1 MRWVTYLSPS
11 GGGERAGA
19 LDDGDV
25 LGSPDHRVLSDL
37 LADGPQ
43 ELARA
48 HDRAVDAPIEIIV
61 ELEARMCAPVR
72 PSTLIPVRA
81 GERLWEVPPEQV
93 TGVDDP
99 VLRTARVAHV
109 GVAAVAGA
117 EGGAAAFTPA
127 CLWTDTDGLPVQ
139 LSLGPVLTTADEL
152 DGAPVEAAVLV
163 ADDEVARGTVET
175 GQGWLASGPGRVR
188 ALLPLSTPALEEDDE
203 LFVELGPLG
212 EFEVTV
218 GAQT

>member
-25 LGSPDHRVLSDL
+25 LGSPDHRG
-37 LADGPQ
+37 LAELMAAGPQ

-48 HDRAVDAPIEIIV
+48 HSRAVDTPIEIIV
-61 ELEARMCAPVR
+61 ELEARMAAPVR
-72 PSTLIPVRA
+72 PTALVPVRA
-81 GERLWEVPPEQV
+81 GERLWEIPPELV

-99 VLRTARVAHV
+99 VLRTARAAHA

-117 EGGAAAFTPA
+117 EDGAAAFTPA
-127 CLWTDTDGLPVQ
+127 CLWTDDDGLPVQ

-152 DGAPVEAAVLV
+152 AGAPVEVGVFV
-163 ADDEVARGTVET
+163 ADDEVARTTVGTGEE
-175 GQGWLASGPGRVR
+175 WLVSGPGRVR
-188 ALLPLSTPALEEDDE
+188 ALLPLSTPPLAEDDE
-203 LFVELGPLG
+203 LYVELGPLG
-212 EFEVTV
+212 EFEVRV
-218 GAQT
+218 GAQA

>member
-11 GGGERAGA
+11 GGGERVGA

-25 LGSPDHRVLSDL
+25 LGSPDHRGLADL
-37 LADGPQ
+37 LTAGPQ
-43 ELARA
+43 ELART
-48 HDRAVDAPIEIIV
+48 HERAVDAPIEIIV

-72 PSTLIPVRA
+72 PSTLVPVRA
-81 GERLWEVPPEQV
+81 DERLWEIPPEQV

-109 GVAAVAGA
+109 GVAAAGA
-117 EGGAAAFTPA
+117 EHGTAAFTPA

-163 ADDEVARGTVET
+163 DDTEVARGTVEP
-175 GQGWLASGPGRVR
+175 GQEWLASGPGRVR
-188 ALLPLSTPALEEDDE
+188 ALLPLSTPPLEENDE

-212 EFEVTV
+212 EFEVRV
-218 GAQT
+218 GAQA